1 MTTLASRG
9 ISVTRGGRTVLTEV
23 TFQAD
28 AGTLVGLVGP
38 NGAGKTTLLRAL
50 AGIQAIQAGSIA
62 LFGEPI
68 AGYRPRALARRLA
81 YMPQHAIIHWDLPVR
96 DVVML
101 GRSPHLPAWSAP
113 SATDREIVARVMAAL
128 ELDPLADRSARALSG
143 GERAR
148 VLLGRALAG
157 EPKVLLAD
165 EPVAGLDPYHSLEV
179 MDHLHGLSRGGA
191 LVLVVLHDLS
201 LAMRFCDRLVL
212 LDEGRVA
219 HDGVPEEVLDDTRL
233 AQVYRIEAQ
242 RAERD
247 GKTAIIP
254 WKRLD
259 PPAG

>member
-1 MTTLASRG
+1 MTVLAANG
-9 ISVTRGGRTVLTEV
+9 VSVVRGGRPVLTDVGFRSE
-23 TFQAD
+23 TGA
-28 AGTLVGLVGP
+28 LIGLVGP

-50 AGIQAIQAGSIA
+50 AGIQPVRGGTIE

-68 AGYRPRALARRLA
+68 GGYRPRALARRLA
-81 YMPQHAIIHWDLPVR
+81 YMPQHSIIHWDLPVR

-101 GRSPHLPAWSAP
+101 GRSPHLGAWSAP
-113 SATDREIVARVMAAL
+113 GAADREIVDRVMAAL
-128 ELDPLADRSARALSG
+128 DLEALAGRSARALSG

-157 EPKVLLAD
+157 APAVLLAD

-179 MDHLHGLSRGGA
+179 MDHLHGLARGGA
-191 LVLVVLHDLS
+191 LVVVVLHDLS
-201 LAMRFCDRLVL
+201 LAMRFCDRLL
-212 LDEGRVA
+212 LLHQGRVA
-219 HDGVPEEVLDDTRL
+219 HDGPPEETLDDARL
-233 AQVYRIEAQ
+233 AEVYRIEAQ
-242 RAERD
+242 RATRD